1 MNKKELNILI
11 SLFLFSLV
19 FLFSSCQKE
28 VPKELLENN
37 KPQTQTQNQNPD
49 MPNDSIHN
57 NLRQDNSQNNSQNDE
72 MGNDENGDT
81 KAVKLMKEADN
92 SDQKYQQSK
101 SEADKKEC
109 INKQLTAANYLMF
122 EANLPSKKKYRPA
135 LTRYRRVLELDPSN
149 KEAKENKEQI
159 EEIYESMGMPIP
171 NS

>member
-1 MNKKELNILI
+1 MNKKLKNIWL
-11 SLFLFSLV
+11 LV
-19 FLFSSCQKE
+19 FLFGLMIIFSSCQKE
-28 VPKELLENN
+28 VPKELMDNN

-57 NLRQDNSQNNSQNDE
+57 NLRRNTSQGDE
-72 MGNDENGDT
+72 MGNDEEGDT
-81 KAVKLMKEADN
+81 KAVQLMKDAD
-92 SDQKYQQSK
+92 DADEKYQQTK

-135 LTRYRRVLELDPSN
+135 LKRYRRVLELDPSN
-149 KEAKENKEQI
+149 KEAKDNKEQI